1 MQILYILKNFMAAP
15 ETIVGTFQFYIV
27 DICACLSKK
36 NWVQKTWRNWGSFQ
50 EEFIWLE
57 KKIP

>member
-1 MQILYILKNFMAAP
+1 MQILYILKNFMTAP

-36 NWVQKTWRNWGSFQ
+36 T
-50 EEFIWLE
+50 EY
-57 KKIP
+57 KKLGGIEVPFKKNSSG